1 MYPFCQ
7 CLQNSKAGSECNI
20 QGGKFVR
27 LCVCRPHSGT
37 LRPTC
42 FIHIIFIRKEN
53 LFEVVN
59 KANPPRLFVIF
70 SDKVVPYS
78 QTSNPVYNTVR
89 NEIRRIDNFGEK
101 EIRRKGKNINWI
113 VEYTHPGITIKAT
126 GIKPDSSTNFFI
138 FLPPLNLPGKAS
150 RICKCWFDDVVS
162 VRGVR
167 ATATRRRVPSRRVAS
182 WRVVSRSLPPPPRL
196 LLTWIL
202 SFMTWCRDVSVPSYE
217 RLLITCT
224 FIASRSSKI
233 CSSAVARWN
242 LL

>member
-7 CLQNSKAGSECNI
+7 CLQNSKAKSECNI

-27 LCVCRPHSGT
+27 LCVCGRPGPRGPGPTALSE
-37 LRPTC
+37 TC

-78 QTSNPVYNTVR
+78 QTSNPVHNTVR

-162 VRGVR
+162 VRVVR
-167 ATATRRRVPSRRVAS
+167 ATRCRVAPRRRRAASLSRTAYCWPEFYRLWHNVATSASRRRRAS
-182 WRVVSRSLPPPPRL
+182 GFWLLALLLPPARLRFVVPP
-196 LLTWIL
+196 
-202 SFMTWCRDVSVPSYE
+202 
-217 RLLITCT
+217 
-224 FIASRSSKI
+224 
-233 CSSAVARWN
+233 
-242 LL
+242 